1 VAKYPTLTFKS
12 TKVER
17 AGDGKLRVT
26 GDLTIHGVTKQ
37 VVLDVEGP
45 SPEVKMGGNI
55 KTGASATTTI
65 DRRDFGLTWN
75 RVLEGGGLVVGNA
88 VKITLEIEMG
98 RKAEAPA
105 AEKPAGAAA
114 LRSPIGAS
122 RNAK

>member
-1 VAKYPTLTFKS
+1 MAKYPTLTFKS
-12 TKVER
+12 TKVEA
-17 AGDGKLRVT
+17 AGEGKLLVT

-37 VVLDVEGP
+37 VVLDVDGP
-45 SPEVKMGGNI
+45 SPEVKMGPNR
-55 KTGASATTTI
+55 KAGASATTTI

-105 AEKPAGAAA
+105 GAAGK
-114 LRSPIGAS
+114 SS
-122 RNAK
+122 K